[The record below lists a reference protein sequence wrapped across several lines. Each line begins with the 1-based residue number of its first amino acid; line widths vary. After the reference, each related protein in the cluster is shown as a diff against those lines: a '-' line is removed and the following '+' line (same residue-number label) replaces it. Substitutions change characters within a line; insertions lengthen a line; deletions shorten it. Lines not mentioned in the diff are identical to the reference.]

1 MKVLRLLS
9 YEPTRCWCTQARA
22 RKELL
27 QPFFMEQ
34 HWFMMQRLVLY
45 FLIVTDHACQVI
57 FNFRSLWWIVFF
69 KKINHDSIFYT
80 LTVNLMQITMLNGF
94 EFYEEAF
101 EGAGWDAIRQM
112 VANEPARG
120 EWTVSVSCFCCFIM
134 LLYFLYIKK
143 WTQQCV
149 TDIICNDDYY
159 YLISVFRYHSIST
172 WWNDSKK
179 FKLVIPW

>member
-69 KKINHDSIFYT
+69 KKINHDSIFLYT
-80 LTVNLMQITMLNGF
+80 DCELDADHHAERLWVLRGGLWGCRMGRHPPNGRKR
-94 EFYEEAF
+94 ASTR
-101 EGAGWDAIRQM
+101 WMNSQ
-112 VANEPARG
+112 
-120 EWTVSVSCFCCFIM
+120 CFLFL
-134 LLYFLYIKK
+134 LLYHVALF
-143 WTQQCV
+143 
-149 TDIICNDDYY
+149 
-159 YLISVFRYHSIST
+159 SIHQKMNSAVCH
-172 WWNDSKK
+172 WYNM
-179 FKLVIPW
+179 